1 MSDDQSGVVNPEV
14 APENKESVL
23 HVATKIIEPA
33 LQKALAES
41 RKEATDQEVV
51 SALANCYAGLL
62 VDLMGRKAAAT
73 FLQGH
78 AVHLMALEEGAVTD
92 YKQ

>member
-1 MSDDQSGVVNPEV
+1 M

-41 RKEATDQEVV
+41 EKEATDQVV
-51 SALANCYAGLL
+51 SALADCYAGLL

-73 FLQGH
+73 FLQKDTRCISWRLKRRGN
-78 AVHLMALEEGAVTD
+78 
-92 YKQ
+92 

>member
-1 MSDDQSGVVNPEV
+1 MSDDNEENQEV
-14 APENKESVL
+14 TKSPENKEAVL

-33 LQKALAES
+33 LQKALAEA

-62 VDLMGRKAAAT
+62 VDLLGRKAAAT
-73 FLQGH
+73 FLQSH
-78 AVHLMALEEGAVTD
+78 AVHLVSLEEGPLTD
-92 YKQ
+92 